1 VVLPRLLPADGA
13 WAGPARRLA
22 TPLGAAACGAPLLVL
37 VQEFALYDPALRRSP
52 LALPGVVLVSAA
64 LAALAAGALTF
75 ALSPA
80 RDLFRLS
87 ERRRTLYVYAA
98 EALLALLLAHL
109 RLTVPELFRF
119 FGGRYWVFGVMAVAF
134 LGVGLSELCQRRGLR
149 VLAGPLQR
157 TAMFLPLLPLAAF
170 LLHPLT
176 GVPEDGGLGARLLGR
191 LPNDY
196 RWHAALWFLT
206 GLLYLTVSLTRRS
219 SGLALA
225 AAALVNFGL
234 WVLFGHHDRLTFLV
248 HPQLWLVPVGLI
260 VLAAEQI
267 NRARL
272 RTAQALA
279 LRYAGLLLVYLSSTA
294 DLFITGLGSGVQ
306 LPLALALLSVAGVLL
321 GILLRVRA
329 FLFLGVAFLS
339 LDVFAQIWHAAVDR
353 AQTWV
358 WWASGIVLGAAIL
371 TLFALFEKRRNDVLK
386 VLDALKR
393 WQ

>member
-1 VVLPRLLPADGA
+1 MLL
-13 WAGPARRLA
+13 
-22 TPLGAAACGAPLLVL
+22 
-37 VQEFALYDPALRRSP
+37 
-52 LALPGVVLVSAA
+52 
-64 LAALAAGALTF
+64 
-75 ALSPA
+75 
-80 RDLFRLS
+80 
-87 ERRRTLYVYAA
+87 
-98 EALLALLLAHL
+98 
-109 RLTVPELFRF
+109 
-119 FGGRYWVFGVMAVAF
+119 
-134 LGVGLSELCQRRGLR
+134 
-149 VLAGPLQR
+149 
-157 TAMFLPLLPLAAF
+157 
-170 LLHPLT
+170 
-176 GVPEDGGLGARLLGR
+176 
-191 LPNDY
+191 
-196 RWHAALWFLT
+196 
-206 GLLYLTVSLTRRS
+206 
-219 SGLALA
+219 
-225 AAALVNFGL
+225 
-234 WVLFGHHDRLTFLV
+234 GHHDRLTFLV

-260 VLAAEQI
+260 VLAAEQV
-267 NRARL
+267 NRGRL
-272 RTAQALA
+272 RPAQAQA